1 MKPAKLLLLPCMSK
15 KKKTRPDK
23 KGKKKKGGEEEAI
36 FSQNLGDLC
45 LERKKNTEPPHQE

>member
-23 KGKKKKGGEEEAI
+23 KGKKKKGEEEAI